1 MFVFVVLCRW
11 SLIHFQP
18 QADVLHLC
26 ETLVQQAH
34 FEFKYELQRAEH
46 GDPRLTKILYKKF
59 QGIVTETGTET
70 RVGTSIVASGD
81 PTRFERSAILG
92 ESSSSSSSRAVNIKL
107 EGGEPFEKFKVDVM
121 ALKASKVIL
130 EKRFIE
136 GQDLAETLA
145 QDPSLASKCAELKT
159 AMTSLGAFIDTTRS
173 HIAATDRIQ
182 PSDSTLTTMIEKMA
196 PLQELATAHSDG
208 SKMLLKRM
216 KALVS

>member
-1 MFVFVVLCRW
+1 M
-11 SLIHFQP
+11 
-18 QADVLHLC
+18 
-26 ETLVQQAH
+26 
-34 FEFKYELQRAEH
+34 
-46 GDPRLTKILYKKF
+46 
-59 QGIVTETGTET
+59 
-70 RVGTSIVASGD
+70 
-81 PTRFERSAILG
+81 
-92 ESSSSSSSRAVNIKL
+92 NIKL
-107 EGGEPFEKFKVDVM
+107 EGGEAFEKFKADVM

-173 HIAATDRIQ
+173 HIAAADRIQ

-196 PLQELATAHSDG
+196 PLQDLATAHSDG